1 MKIKVVCFGAID
13 LLALDEDGSL
23 EVPDDATIKQALK
36 TLPLDKKIRKHIPV
50 MVDGK
55 LQQRSYR
62 LKEGDELVLVVPAP
76 GG

>member
-1 MKIKVVCFGAID
+1 MKIKIVCFGAID
-13 LLALDEDGSL
+13 LLELDEDGSV
-23 EVPDDATIKQALK
+23 EVPDNATIKQALRA
-36 TLPLDKKIRKHIPV
+36 LPLDKKIRKHIPV

-62 LKEGDELVLVVPAP
+62 LEEGDELVLVVPTP

>member
-1 MKIKVVCFGAID
+1 MKIKIVCFGAID